1 MQRKIVLDDQENF
14 SHQFGEHT
22 HTPSSKAASALKLRF
37 KMKRDARDT
46 DDTTNNTITT
56 NTAGIILV
64 TKHWYNPTRFYKIK
78 QLTKLTLK
86 FQKALYS
93 RCMIH
98 TMSAAWVRI
107 FSIMTTE
114 ETIR

>member
-14 SHQFGEHT
+14 SHQFREHT
-22 HTPSSKAASALKLRF
+22 HTPSSKAASTLKLRF
-37 KMKRDARDT
+37 KMKRDARGT

-86 FQKALYS
+86 FQGALYS

-98 TMSAAWVRI
+98 TMSAA
-107 FSIMTTE
+107 
-114 ETIR
+114 